1 VQLRTID
8 PGAGKGVARDLLSV
22 QRAAYAVETELLG
35 DDRIPPSRESLAEL
49 RRAPLSW
56 LGALRDDR
64 LVGAA
69 GWSVEPDVLDIV
81 RPVVSP
87 EVHRRGVGS
96 ALVRRVLAIAG
107 DRPTLHRSRQP
118 AGPRPLRTAG
128 LHGHR
133 RDGGRARPLGD
144 RVPPPS
150 RAPPSVS
157 RRYFRS
163 WS

>member
-1 VQLRTID
+1 
-8 PGAGKGVARDLLSV
+8 
-22 QRAAYAVETELLG
+22 VETELLG

-87 EVHRRGVGS
+87 EVHRRGVDS

-107 DRPTLHRSRQP
+107 DRPTLVSTGRDNRP
-118 AGPRPLRTAG
+118 ARALCERLGFTAIGETEVVPGPWVTGYRHPPALP
-128 LHGHR
+128 R
-133 RDGGRARPLGD
+133 R
-144 RVPPPS
+144 
-150 RAPPSVS
+150 
-157 RRYFRS
+157 
-163 WS
+163 